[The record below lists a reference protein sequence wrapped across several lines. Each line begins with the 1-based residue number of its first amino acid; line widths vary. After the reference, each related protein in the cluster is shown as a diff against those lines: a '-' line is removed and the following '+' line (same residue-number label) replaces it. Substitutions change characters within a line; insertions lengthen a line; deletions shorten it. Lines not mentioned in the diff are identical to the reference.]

1 MSKANSQ
8 RRVRE
13 RSKRKSRAR
22 LHGKNRIIVRR
33 SNRHIRVQLVDA
45 SGRVVGGA
53 STLTPSLKSKIT
65 YSGNKEAAKVVGEAI
80 AEIAKKLKLV
90 ENLAFDRSG
99 YVYHGRVAMVA
110 EGIRASNV
118 KI

>member
-22 LHGKNRIIVRR
+22 LNGKNRIIVMR
-33 SNRHIRVQLVDA
+33 SNRHIRVQLVDVN
-45 SGRVVGGA
+45 GRVVGGA
-53 STLTPSLKSKIT
+53 STLTPSLKSKIS
-65 YSGNKEAAKVVGEAI
+65 YSGNKDAAKQVGIAV

-99 YVYHGRVAMVA
+99 YIYHGRVAMIA
-110 EGIRASNV
+110 EGMRSSN
-118 KI
+118 INI